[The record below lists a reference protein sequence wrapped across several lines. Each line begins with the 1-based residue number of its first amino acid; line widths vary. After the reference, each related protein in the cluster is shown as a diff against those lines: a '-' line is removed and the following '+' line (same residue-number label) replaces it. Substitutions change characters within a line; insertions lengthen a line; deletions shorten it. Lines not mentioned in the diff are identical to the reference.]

1 MSRGLVKVSEWC
13 DLCGMKLNAIKTKTM
28 IVSKS
33 RTMHPQSPALTIVGI
48 VLKESDDF
56 VILGVTLV
64 PR

>member
-1 MSRGLVKVSEWC
+1 MSRDLVKVTEWC

-28 IVSKS
+28 MVSKS